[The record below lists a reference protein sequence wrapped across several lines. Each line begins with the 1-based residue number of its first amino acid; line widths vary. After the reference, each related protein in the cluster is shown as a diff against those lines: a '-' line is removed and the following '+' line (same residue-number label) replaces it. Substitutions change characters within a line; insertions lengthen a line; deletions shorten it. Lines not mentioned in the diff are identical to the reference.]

1 MPDFTL
7 ADTRYFMFFTA
18 TAADVPTTL
27 LGTPIV
33 SAYED
38 DSVTQI
44 TAGITLGVDH
54 DSVTGLNLLTIVA
67 TGANGYEAGKQYNLV
82 VTTGTVDS
90 VSWIGRVVATFSLT
104 AEAASVDL
112 ANGTD
117 GLGALKAETAAILD
131 DTDLIDDG
139 TSGLAKIAT
148 DVAAILD
155 DTDLIDDGTSGL
167 AKIAIDVAAA
177 LVDTVDLQAQIGTAG
192 AGLTDLGGM
201 STEMKAEVNVEV
213 LDVSNTDTITLPGQE
228 APPLAPTER
237 EMLSWLY
244 KVFRNRKSQT
254 STVWALYADNESTI
268 DAKAVISDDATTAIK
283 QEIVTGP

>member
-1 MPDFTL
+1 MADFTL
-7 ADTRYFMFFTA
+7 EDTRYFMFFTA

-27 LGTPIV
+27 LGSPVV

-38 DSVTQI
+38 DSTSQI

-67 TGANGYEAGKQYNLV
+67 TAANGYEADKQYNLI

-90 VSWIGRVVATFSLT
+90 VSWIGRIAATFSLG
-104 AEAASVDL
+104 AEAAATDL

-117 GLGALKAETAAILD
+117 GLGAIKAETAAILD

-148 DVAAILD
+148 DVAAV
-155 DTDLIDDGTSGL
+155 LI
-167 AKIAIDVAAA
+167 
-177 LVDTVDLQAQIGTAG
+177 DTVDLQTQIGTAG
-192 AGLTDLGGM
+192 AGLSDLGGM
-201 STEMKAEVNVEV
+201 SSGMKTEVNAEV
-213 LDVSNTDTITLPGQE
+213 LDVSNTDTVTLPAQG

-237 EMLSWLY
+237 QMLSWLY

-254 STVWALYADNESTI
+254 ATVWALYADDESTI
-268 DAKAVISDDATTAIK
+268 DSKAVVSDDATTAIK